1 MHKNLTIAIPT
12 FNRAES
18 LRVTLESLDLALKKI
33 NPNFQVEVLISN
45 NASTDSTADVCLR
58 YQHFEYF
65 QQPINLGYDENVA
78 FLYEKACGEY
88 LLLLS
93 DDDVFECEGF
103 LELVSSI
110 EKNPLTDVFFCNW
123 YSATEQLGKK
133 SQMNSLITAN
143 SPKFEYSL
151 IKNITPFY
159 FLSSFVLRKVPV
171 NTEILIRGTYAIQ
184 MEIALQILNDQSK
197 CRVVDDFLVGRI
209 EPETELI
216 GGNNDSSRAWRI
228 HLGFTRV
235 RRKYQSKFKIPM
247 SPLAELSSSLTVMDY
262 FRNPNFP
269 LLKRVVTVFV
279 AVSQGLR
286 YTSYIKLIE
295 LPRFLFHR
303 YI

>member
-18 LRVTLESLDLALKKI
+18 LRLTLESVDLALKRI
-33 NPNFQVEVLISN
+33 NPNFQVEVLISD

-65 QQPINLGYDENVA
+65 QQPVNLGYDGNVA
-78 FLYEKACGEY
+78 FLYEKASGEY

-93 DDDVFECEGF
+93 DDDVFECEGL

-123 YSATEQLGKK
+123 YSATMQSGKR
-133 SQMNSLITAN
+133 SQINSLITKN
-143 SPKFEYSL
+143 SPKFEYGL

-184 MEIALQILNDQSK
+184 MEIALQILNDQ
-197 CRVVDDFLVGRI
+197 
-209 EPETELI
+209 
-216 GGNNDSSRAWRI
+216 
-228 HLGFTRV
+228 
-235 RRKYQSKFKIPM
+235 
-247 SPLAELSSSLTVMDY
+247 
-262 FRNPNFP
+262 
-269 LLKRVVTVFV
+269 
-279 AVSQGLR
+279 
-286 YTSYIKLIE
+286 
-295 LPRFLFHR
+295 
-303 YI
+303 

>member
-1 MHKNLTIAIPT
+1 MNLTIAIPT

-18 LRVTLESLDLALKKI
+18 LRLTLESVNLALNRI

-58 YQHFEYF
+58 YEHFQYF
-65 QQPINLGYDENVA
+65 QQPINLGYDENVV
-78 FLYEKACGEY
+78 FLYEKARGEY

-93 DDDVFECEGF
+93 DDDIFECEGF

-110 EKNPLTDVFFCNW
+110 EKYPLTDVFFCNW
-123 YSATEQLGKK
+123 YAATTQSDKK
-133 SQMNSLITAN
+133 SQMHSLITRN
-143 SPKFEYSL
+143 SPKFKYSL

-159 FLSSFVLRKVPV
+159 FLSSFVLRKVLV
-171 NTEILIRGTYAIQ
+171 NTEILIRGTYAVQ
-184 MEIALQILNDQSK
+184 MEIALQILNDQSI
-197 CRVVDDFLVGRI
+197 CRVVKEFLVGRI
-209 EPETELI
+209 EPETELL
-216 GGNNDSSRAWRI
+216 GGNNDSSRSWRI

-235 RRKYQSKFKIPM
+235 RRKYQSKFDIPM

-269 LLKRVVTVFV
+269 LLKKVITVLV
-279 AVSQGLR
+279 AIFQGLR
-286 YTSYIKLIE
+286 YTSYVKLIE

-303 YI
+303 YIG